1 MEYVDYMRDYSL
13 WLRSEDNLV
22 TYDTPED
29 IRLFSETK
37 SASTM
42 DNHNYLKTVSML
54 QLSFISVRINH
65 EKTGELVRN
74 LTH

>member
-1 MEYVDYMRDYSL
+1 MNYMRDYSL

-54 QLSFISVRINH
+54 QLSFISVTINH

-74 LTH
+74 LTQ

>member
-54 QLSFISVRINH
+54 QFSFISVRINH
-65 EKTGELVRN
+65 EKNR
-74 LTH
+74 